1 MRFYAHAI
9 GTHPPTYCYKACT
22 HARCAWTHDHGW
34 VGELPLARARRY
46 ESGNAVK
53 ELLGTGH
60 LKWDEN
66 KKQGAYA
73 GQKIYDHTRADHGR
87 SLEGARGGERGAGAR
102 RGNAAPAAPAP
113 AEFPQVGEFYGGD
126 CLLRGGAASSA
137 PYVPAPHTRD
147 ALDAL
152 RETNY
157 NRQEHH
163 ALSRPAPHQ
172 GPQAPQPNPR
182 RLAQEL
188 QERHAAEASEKH
200 VFGNSTAAS
209 ILKTRPW

>member
-1 MRFYAHAI
+1 VDAY
-9 GTHPPTYCYKACT
+9 GC
-22 HARCAWTHDHGW
+22 G

-60 LKWDEN
+60 LKWDES

-73 GQKIYDHTRADHGR
+73 GQKIYDHTRADHSR
-87 SLEGARGGERGAGAR
+87 SLEGARGGERGAGVR

-113 AEFPQVGEFYGGD
+113 AEFPQVGEFYGGEYS
-126 CLLRGGAASSA
+126 LPRGGAASNA
-137 PYVPAPHTRD
+137 PHVPAPHTRD

-157 NRQEHH
+157 NRQEYHG

-172 GPQAPQPNPR
+172 GPQAPQPNTR

-188 QERHAAEASEKH
+188 QERHAAEASERH
-200 VFGNSTAAS
+200 LFGNSTAAS

>member
-1 MRFYAHAI
+1 MDAY
-9 GTHPPTYCYKACT
+9 GC
-22 HARCAWTHDHGW
+22 G

-60 LKWDEN
+60 LKWDET

-87 SLEGARGGERGAGAR
+87 SLEGPRGGERGSGAR

-113 AEFPQVGEFYGGD
+113 AEFPTVGEFYGGTRP
-126 CLLRGGAASSA
+126 LRGGAASNHA
-137 PYVPAPHTRD
+137 AAPHTQD

-152 RETNY
+152 NQYQNY
-157 NRQEHH
+157 SAHSRQ
-163 ALSRPAPHQ
+163 APQ
-172 GPQAPQPNPR
+172 KAPQAPQPNTR

-188 QERHAAEASEKH
+188 QERHTAEASETH